1 MKSSC
6 SENKKSQSCSN
17 LQKFDNIDVFYYG
30 AIQNDHLYAY
40 NYDYIDAVNAQRQV
54 KFMFLVKITF
64 PIK

>member
-6 SENKKSQSCSN
+6 SENKKNQSCSN
-17 LQKFDNIDVFYYG
+17 LQKFDN
-30 AIQNDHLYAY
+30 IQNDHLYAY